1 MSSRPST
8 PGELRMEAHDV
19 LDRLRRLDRSAHD
32 GGRLTVQAIDEI
44 AAALGAL
51 QRRIEVTARHYNH
64 AWALQDVL
72 AARRH
77 LDDARVI
84 VLGFVAQLRADP

>member
-1 MSSRPST
+1 M
-8 PGELRMEAHDV
+8 

-32 GGRLTVQAIDEI
+32 GGRLTVRAVDEI
-44 AAALGAL
+44 ADALTRL
-51 QRRIEVTARHYNH
+51 QGRIEVTARHYNH

-84 VLGFVAQLRADP
+84 VVRFLTELRADT